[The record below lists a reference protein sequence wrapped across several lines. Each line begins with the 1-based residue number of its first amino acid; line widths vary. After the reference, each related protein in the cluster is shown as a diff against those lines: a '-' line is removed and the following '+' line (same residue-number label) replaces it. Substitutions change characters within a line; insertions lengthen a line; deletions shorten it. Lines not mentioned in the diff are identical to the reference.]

1 MNSLPK
7 IATRQRR
14 DCDLNPGPSAPE
26 SSMLTT
32 RLSSHPGE
40 RRNIYSYSYS
50 FNNSCQTAGVKQS
63 KTICTVGLEIYKLI
77 SILIQ
82 NSKDK
87 ITVVNR
93 VIRQES

>member
-1 MNSLPK
+1 V
-7 IATRQRR
+7 
-14 DCDLNPGPSAPE
+14 LN
-26 SSMLTT
+26 
-32 RLSSHPGE
+32 RIK
-40 RRNIYSYSYS
+40 RY
-50 FNNSCQTAGVKQS
+50 
-63 KTICTVGLEIYKLI
+63 VGLEIYKLI